1 MDGGWGRWSDWTDCS
16 VTCGVG
22 FRSRERKCNSPVPQ
36 NGGKPCNDS
45 GRLETIDCIK
55 PSCKGLWKWKCLRP
69 FLKTKVLKIILV
81 WYNMLVT
88 LSFYKRRAENLGIA
102 LLTQSFHDPHI
113 EFIYHVLQFI
123 YLVDGGWGRWSDWTD
138 CNRTCGIGMKSRTR
152 KCDSPKPQNGGR
164 ACDKNEG
171 VDIKLCRKRKC
182 PENGKC
188 LQH

>member
-1 MDGGWGRWSDWTDCS
+1 MKTLTLLSLIHFTIQILNLYTTLLQFIYLVDGGWGRWSDWTDCS

-55 PSCKGLWKWKCLRP
+55 PSCKGLWKWKCLRA
-69 FLKTKVLKIILV
+69 FLKTKVLKTILV
-81 WYNMLVT
+81 WYKMLVT

-113 EFIYHVLQFI
+113 EFIYHVITI
-123 YLVDGGWGRWSDWTD
+123 YLSSGR
-138 CNRTCGIGMKSRTR
+138 RMG
-152 KCDSPKPQNGGR
+152 
-164 ACDKNEG
+164 
-171 VDIKLCRKRKC
+171 
-182 PENGKC
+182 
-188 LQH
+188 